1 MPERVS
7 KIAIVGAGAV
17 GATIAY
23 ASMIRGVAKQL
34 AIYDINRAKVDAE
47 VLDLNHGLQFVPMA
61 TLEGSDD
68 IGVCAGADVVV
79 ITAGAK
85 QKPGQ
90 TRMELAGA
98 NVALCRTLVPQ
109 LLKVAPDALLLVV
122 TTPVDVLTY
131 VVQQLSGLP
140 SRRVFGSGTV
150 LDSSRFRFL
159 LARHLNVAV
168 QNVHAFIAGEHGDSE
183 LPLWSSATVGGVP
196 LLQWAAP
203 GHAKLTEEDRT
214 HIFDNVRNA
223 AYQIIRGKGA
233 TNYAIGLATAQIL
246 EAVLY
251 DEQRVLPVS
260 SRLESYLGISDVCMS
275 VPSIINRKG
284 VESVLELPMN
294 DSEREGLRKSADTIR
309 QAIRTLGF

>member
-68 IGVCAGADVVV
+68 IGVCAGSDVVV

-90 TRMELAGA
+90 TRLELAGA
-98 NVALCRTLVPQ
+98 NVELCRKLVPQ

-122 TTPVDVLTY
+122 TNPVDVLTY
-131 VVQQLSGLP
+131 VVQKLSGLP

-159 LARHLNVAV
+159 LARHLNLAV
-168 QNVHAFIAGEHGDSE
+168 QNVHAFIVGEHGDSE
-183 LPLWSSATVGGVP
+183 IPLWSSATVGGVP
-196 LLQWAAP
+196 LLQWGVP
-203 GHAKLTEEDRT
+203 GHTKLTEQDRT
-214 HIFDNVRNA
+214 HIFDDVRNA
-223 AYQIIRGKGA
+223 AYQIIKGKGA

-251 DEQRVLPVS
+251 DEQRVLSVS
-260 SRLESYLGISDVCMS
+260 SRLENYLGISDVCMS
-275 VPSIINRKG
+275 VPSIVNRLG
-284 VESVLELPMN
+284 VETVLELPMN
-294 DSEREGLRKSADTIR
+294 DSEREGLRRSADTIR
-309 QAIRTLGF
+309 HTIRTLGF

>member
-1 MPERVS
+1 MN
-7 KIAIVGAGAV
+7 KIAIIGAGAV

-23 ASMIRGVAKQL
+23 ATMIRGVAKQL

-61 TLEGSDD
+61 TLVGSDD
-68 IGVCAGADVVV
+68 IGVCAGANVVV

-85 QKPGQ
+85 QKQGQ

-98 NVALCRTLVPQ
+98 NVEMCRTLVPQ

-122 TTPVDVLTY
+122 TNPVDVLTY
-131 VVQQLSGLP
+131 VVQKLSGLP
-140 SRRVFGSGTV
+140 VQRVFGSGTV

-159 LARHLNVAV
+159 IARHLNVAV
-168 QNVHAFIAGEHGDSE
+168 QNVHALIAGEHGDSE
-183 LPLWSSATVGGVP
+183 IPLWSSATVGTVP
-196 LLQWAAP
+196 LMKWSAP
-203 GHAKLTEEDRT
+203 GHSRLTDDDRT
-214 HIFDNVRNA
+214 RIFDNVRNA

-251 DEQRVLPVS
+251 DENRVLPVS
-260 SRLESYLGISDVCMS
+260 SRLDGYQGIGDVCMS
-275 VPSIINRKG
+275 VPSIVNRAG
-284 VESVLELPMN
+284 VETVLEVPL
-294 DSEREGLRKSADTIR
+294 DDTEREGLRRSADTIR

>member
-1 MPERVS
+1 MS

-122 TTPVDVLTY
+122 TNPVDVLTY